1 MLEQQAIS
9 SQKLQQRVGQKLQVL
24 VESSDRQGYL
34 GRSYADAP
42 EIDGLVHIETDSEL
56 VPGEYCDVEID
67 AADEY
72 DLYATPSR

>member
-1 MLEQQAIS
+1 MLRQQAIS
-9 SQKLQQRVGQKLQVL
+9 AQKLQHRIGQKMNVL
-24 VESSDRQGYL
+24 VEAAEAEGYQ

-42 EIDGLVHIETDSEL
+42 EIDGLVHIETGTEL
-56 VPGEYCDVEID
+56 APGEFCEVEIS